1 MDQGRISVSYARALL
16 EWAVEKKT
24 AQEVYAQSESLLNL
38 IKNNPDFSLLL
49 HSPMV
54 SLTKK
59 KQVVEKLLRN
69 FTPNLVEI
77 VGLVVKNRREKLLV
91 NIILVYQK
99 LYRERFGIIRSYVET
114 ANSLGPN
121 LKNTIKDFLGN
132 SYKKSVELDFKVNPD
147 IIGGFIL
154 TIEDSLLDKS
164 VKWELEKLRK
174 KLVGIEH

>member
-16 EWAVEKKT
+16 DWAVEKNT
-24 AQEVYAQSESLLNL
+24 SQEVYVQSESLLNL
-38 IKNNPDFSLLL
+38 IKNNPDFSQLL

-59 KQVVEKLLRN
+59 KKIVDKLLSG
-69 FTPNLVEI
+69 FAPNLAEI

-99 LYRERFGIIRSYVET
+99 LYREKFGIIRTHVESSIT
-114 ANSLGPN
+114 LGPSV
-121 LKNTIKDFLGN
+121 KNTIKDFLGN
-132 SYKKSVELDFKVNPD
+132 AYKKSVELDFKVNPD

-164 VKWELEKLRK
+164 VRWELEKLRK